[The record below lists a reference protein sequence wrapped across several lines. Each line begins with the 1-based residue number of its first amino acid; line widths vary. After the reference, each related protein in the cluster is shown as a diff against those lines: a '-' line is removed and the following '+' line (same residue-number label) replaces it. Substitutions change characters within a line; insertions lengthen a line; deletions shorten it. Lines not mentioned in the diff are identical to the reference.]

1 MYNMAVRVD
10 GRYFTV
16 TIDQLQYFLAL
27 AQCKNFTMAADHLYI
42 SQPALSK
49 SIAGLE
55 RELHVRLISRST
67 HSFSLTPA
75 GEEFVKTCTQM
86 LETLRDGMNKAAS
99 AQGTIS
105 GRVIAGIS
113 SEYVDDTVVDLIR
126 KIQATYPLIQ
136 ITLRFFPPNGLLRAI
151 DNKSIDI
158 IFSSDMPRD
167 AQLRSHVMSCYRN
180 CILLPNTHPLSGRK
194 ELCFRDIKDEGII
207 IIDNMLSGLE
217 YDTAIE
223 AARREG
229 CSPHVVYTAR
239 SIPELVTQVACGRGV
254 AILSNR
260 YVGLSGSRIA
270 FVPLCGGGTLKLFI
284 IWRDIMN
291 PCIEAVVRA
300 AEALCRNSSIDE
312 PN

>member
-1 MYNMAVRVD
+1 M
-10 GRYFTV
+10 

-113 SEYVDDTVVDLIR
+113 SEYVDDTVVDLLR
-126 KIQATYPLIQ
+126 KIQATSPLTP
-136 ITLRFFPPNGLLRAI
+136 ITLRFFPPNGLL
-151 DNKSIDI
+151 
-158 IFSSDMPRD
+158 
-167 AQLRSHVMSCYRN
+167 
-180 CILLPNTHPLSGRK
+180 
-194 ELCFRDIKDEGII
+194 
-207 IIDNMLSGLE
+207 
-217 YDTAIE
+217 
-223 AARREG
+223 
-229 CSPHVVYTAR
+229 
-239 SIPELVTQVACGRGV
+239 
-254 AILSNR
+254 
-260 YVGLSGSRIA
+260 
-270 FVPLCGGGTLKLFI
+270 
-284 IWRDIMN
+284 
-291 PCIEAVVRA
+291 
-300 AEALCRNSSIDE
+300 
-312 PN
+312 